1 MPDSPT
7 RSEAI
12 KQLAQLIKDVRV
24 AMLTTTTDRG
34 WLRSR
39 PMVTQRLPFDGDLWF
54 LSGKS
59 TAKARDVRNR
69 QQVNVAY
76 MSFDEDRYVS
86 VSGMATIVDDPA
98 KAKSLWNSA
107 YAEWFPKGTTDPDL
121 VLIKVQV
128 EEAEYWDPAQRRM
141 VQITGFVEPSPSFR
155 EPGTGV

>member
-7 RSEAI
+7 RNEAI
-12 KQLAQLIKDVRV
+12 RKLAQLIKDVRV

-39 PMVTQRLPFDGDLWF
+39 PMVTQRVAFDGDLWF

-69 QQVNVAY
+69 QQVDVAY
-76 MSFDEDRYVS
+76 MSSEEDRYVS
-86 VSGMATIVDDPA
+86 VSGIATIVDDPGKA
-98 KAKSLWNSA
+98 KALWNSS
-107 YAEWFPKGTTDPDL
+107 YAEWFPKGVADPDL

-128 EEAEYWDPAQRRM
+128 EEAEYWDPAQHRM
-141 VQITGFVEPSPSFR
+141 IQITGFVEPPASFR
-155 EPGTGV
+155 EPGIGV